1 MSYNWYHCD
10 YYSFGS
16 SNIVQA
22 GFNQDTRWNKKKMYS
37 FTYKGY
43 ENKKTASTI
52 KFKCTDVFKSIYK
65 VFFYNND

>member
-22 GFNQDTRWNKKKMYS
+22 GFNQDTRWNKKMYS
-37 FTYKGY
+37 FTYKSY

-52 KFKCTDVFKSIYK
+52 KFKCIYK